1 MQDINFGRVERVRVH
16 DGQPVIG
23 SDAKIE
29 RVIKI
34 SGKNGSRQERMVDEF
49 RLKLEVLE
57 LLTFMR
63 QLGNGVIDV
72 IEIRYGLPFQ
82 IRVRGNAA

>member
-1 MQDINFGRVERVRVH
+1 
-16 DGQPVIG
+16 
-23 SDAKIE
+23 
-29 RVIKI
+29 
-34 SGKNGSRQERMVDEF
+34 
-49 RLKLEVLE
+49 LEVLE